1 MGIFDKVFASLR
13 GGKNAGDSGHD
24 KAAANENCISRQDNL
39 KRMIELLLKK
49 NYKGGNFS
57 FDDKILRILITDSIQ
72 YYSLIESGFKTDL
85 IIYLDGQMGINFAEV
100 DICTGPLPETHNMSQ
115 LDEGAYMDILTKER
129 PVRMSKAEIF
139 VQKNYGTLKMD
150 KYEID
155 SEAINELP
163 SKRYNIGAGEYPE
176 IAGRFRQN
184 HIAIDDDPE
193 SEGYERNKHVSRTH
207 AYIRYSTENG
217 FLLQAEPEGTVKAG
231 MRTRILR
238 ADSEIEVDDVVP
250 QPLHNGD
257 CIELSKNV
265 RLIFKVLS

>member
-1 MGIFDKVFASLR
+1 MGIFDKVFASLLGR
-13 GGKNAGDSGHD
+13 NNSGD
-24 KAAANENCISRQDNL
+24 NCISRQDNL
-39 KRMIELLLKK
+39 KRMIELVLNK
-49 NYKGGNFS
+49 NYKGDSFS
-57 FDDKILRILITDSIQ
+57 FDDKILRILITDSVQ
-72 YYSLIESGFKTDL
+72 YHSLVGSGFKTDL
-85 IIYLDGQMGINFAEV
+85 IIYLDGQMGISFADV
-100 DICTGPLPETHNMSQ
+100 DIYTGPLPQAHNMSQ
-115 LDEGAYMDILTKER
+115 LDECAYMDICTKER
-129 PVRMSKAEIF
+129 PVQKRRAEIF
-139 VQKNYGTLKMD
+139 VQRNYGTLKMD
-150 KYEID
+150 KYELD
-155 SEAINELP
+155 SEVINELP

-207 AYIRYSTENG
+207 AYIRYSAENG
-217 FLLQAEPEGTVKAG
+217 FLLQAEPEGTVKSG

-238 ADSEIEVDDVVP
+238 ADTEIEVDDVVP